1 MTILVEGWPIEEA
14 PLGDGWASVAA
25 LATDRFDMAEEYFA
39 AAVASE
45 PGLDRRGQGAYFMGG
60 VSFYFAF
67 ALAFAVLRDKPLPNL
82 TPHSFG
88 IQRDG
93 NLLNY
98 RIAPGSGMSP
108 VRAGALIEEAHAP
121 LIARVR
127 EATRLSDAAQWRI
140 IADGIASAFLYA
152 GQHLERE
159 AQGRKLG
166 LEIVRDPTYRF
177 FNGHTDYIEV
187 EGKCFLKRG
196 GCCRYYTADA
206 GSFCATCILRP
217 ADEHAGEIRRR
228 YFETEPELKAAEA

>member
-82 TPHSFG
+82 TPPGFG

-98 RIAPGSGMSP
+98 RIAPGSGTSP

-187 EGKCFLKRG
+187 EGRCFLKRG
-196 GCCRYYTADA
+196 GCCRYYTADNA
-206 GSFCATCILRP
+206 EYCTTCVLRRESDQVARLEKYLHEVHEP
-217 ADEHAGEIRRR
+217 AI
-228 YFETEPELKAAEA
+228 AAQ